1 MSPVP
6 PFPAPD
12 SAARRLVDF
21 MAFAEGLKRE
31 LRHSWLSDGRRES
44 VAEHSWAMAL
54 MALIAAPHLERPVDL
69 AKALKMILVH
79 DLVEAAAGDVPVFE
93 IGERK
98 ARKTERERAA
108 IEEIR
113 ARLGAPV
120 GEEIHALWHE
130 FEDRRTDEARLRRR
144 ARQSR
149 SPAAAQPRPIGT
161 WERRGRPVLD
171 QDGTAPLRPRPVLAA
186 VGRGSFNGRLRRP
199 SLRAAVHRVDAARP
213 GWAWRPEGDG

>member
-130 FEDRRTDEARLRRR
+130 FEDRRTDEARL
-144 ARQSR
+144 AVALDNLEVQLQHNL
-149 SPAAAQPRPIGT
+149 APIGT
-161 WERRGRPVLD
+161 WEPVEVDLVWTKMDRPCGHD
-171 QDGTAPLRPRPVLAA
+171 RFLAA
-186 VGRGSFNGRLRRP
+186 VAEALKADAEAK
-199 SLRAAVHRVDAARP
+199 LRAAGTDVDAAKARL
-213 GWAWRPEGDG
+213 GLAAGR